1 MDAMTHGS
9 APEWGHAAKSSGRRF
24 FGPLKIGP
32 FLLGGRRPIHDLRL
46 TDVSRERVYL
56 TFPEGTALAENEVYR
71 IVRPIGRREDPVLV
85 SGQPRKIVAE
95 VQIMKV
101 EESTRALVKV
111 LSGSVIKGTAA
122 ERIRRE
128 TALWE

>member
-1 MDAMTHGS
+1 MVDHMDAMTRGD
-9 APEWGHAAKSSGRRF
+9 ALEWGHMANPSVKSS

-46 TDVSRERVYL
+46 IDVTRDGVYL

-85 SGQPRKIVAE
+85 SGQPRRVVAE
-95 VQIMKV
+95 VRVVKAV
-101 EESTRALVKV
+101 GATRTLVQV
-111 LSGSVIKGTAA
+111 LWGSVIKGVGA
-122 ERIRRE
+122 ERVQ
-128 TALWE
+128 

>member
-85 SGQPRKIVAE
+85 SGQPRRVVAE
-95 VQIMKV
+95 VRV
-101 EESTRALVKV
+101 VRVVGTTRALVQV
-111 LSGSVIKGTAA
+111 LRGSVIKGTGA
-122 ERIRRE
+122 ERSQ
-128 TALWE
+128 